1 MYYFY
6 TIQQALNFLI
16 NVIETLFEIFKLQ
29 FDIFL
34 IVAFMMQIRFELL
47 QIRTIDDDIS
57 RSTCFPMSIIRT

>member
-57 RSTCFPMSIIRT
+57 RSTCFPMSII